1 MPGVEILAGMAE
13 SEPAR
18 RDRVFRQLMTGV
30 EMLGGMAESEVT
42 RHDKESKH

>member
-1 MPGVEILAGMAE
+1 MAGVEILGGMAE

-18 RDRVFRQLMTGV
+18 RERVFRHLMSGV